1 MGLDIR
7 LAGVDEVLKLAKQIK
22 ATGDRGLGREMAR
35 ALNAAIDPV
44 KESIAT
50 EAGRTMPSGYRAT
63 LTASLRHRRTQRT
76 AAREAS
82 LRLTTVG
89 EGRKEQR
96 DLVRLNKGELRHP
109 VFGRSRKTKRGRRKN
124 PWATT
129 EIRAGFHDR
138 GVKDA
143 GPEAEKRLEHV
154 LDDFADRLAKG

>member
-7 LAGVDEVLKLAKQIK
+7 LDGIDEVLKLAQQIR
-22 ATGDRGLGREMAR
+22 ATGDRGLGREMAK
-35 ALNAAIDPV
+35 ALNAAIEPV
-44 KESIAT
+44 EDAISASA
-50 EAGRTMPSGYRAT
+50 ERTMPSGYRAT

-76 AAREAS
+76 AARQAS
-82 LRLTTVG
+82 LRLTTIG

-96 DLVRLNKGELRHP
+96 DLDRLNKGGLRHP
-109 VFGRSRKTKRGRRKN
+109 VFGRSRKTRRGRRKN

-143 GPEAEKRLEHV
+143 ADEAEKRLGAV